1 MIKKLLHISNK
12 LDEVGLHK
20 EADFMDAIIK
30 AAGKKKKYTK
40 KQLKHFDGDGD
51 GKPFEPEDFK
61 KLRNDAK
68 DSKKKKTKKK
78 KKDDDVQICTECGYE
93 NSSTANFC
101 QNCGTKL

>member
-68 DSKKKKTKKK
+68 DSKKKKKE
-78 KKDDDVQICTECGYE
+78 KDGGVQVCSNCGHK
-93 NSSTANFC
+93 NSSHANFC
-101 QNCGTKL
+101 EMCGTKL